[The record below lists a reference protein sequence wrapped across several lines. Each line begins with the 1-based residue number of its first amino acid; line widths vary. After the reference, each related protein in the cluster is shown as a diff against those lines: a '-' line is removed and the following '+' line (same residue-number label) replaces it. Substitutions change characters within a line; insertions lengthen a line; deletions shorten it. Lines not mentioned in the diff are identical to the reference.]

1 VNFVESLN
9 EILDE
14 GVNSKHNQKYRKS
27 VKRNVRVPEVT

>member
-14 GVNSKHNQKYRKS
+14 GGNSKHNQKYRKS
-27 VKRNVRVPEVT
+27 VNGNVRVPKVT